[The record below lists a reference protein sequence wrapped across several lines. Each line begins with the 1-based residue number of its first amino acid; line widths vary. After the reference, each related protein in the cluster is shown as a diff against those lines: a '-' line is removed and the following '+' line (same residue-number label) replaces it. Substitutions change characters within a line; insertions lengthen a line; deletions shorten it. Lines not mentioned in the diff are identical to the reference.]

1 MKKKYATLF
10 VLIILMPGCT
20 DKSVILKNHNFDS
33 GDWLL
38 VNIDHNRRTMFV
50 IDDEKILKSNS
61 NGLKVNFR
69 ESDLYTTCDG
79 ELKLFKNGELIASQD
94 YLVPSDLI
102 ESEEIKKAYK
112 TGHDSIYEPIDKKE
126 FLIIWDSL
134 KNIPRHY
141 PTRYHAQ
148 PDDKDVI
155 WYYRYD

>member
-1 MKKKYATLF
+1 MIKKFVRLF
-10 VLIILMPGCT
+10 ILIILIVGCT
-20 DKSVILKNHNFDS
+20 DKSIILKNRNFDS

-38 VNIDHNRRTMFV
+38 VNIDHNRHTMYV
-50 IDDEKILKSNS
+50 VDDEKILKANP

-94 YLVPSDLI
+94 YLDPSDLI
-102 ESEEIKKAYK
+102 ESKEIKKAYK
-112 TGHDSIYEPIDKKE
+112 IGHDSIFKPIDKKR
-126 FLIIWDSL
+126 FIMIWDSL

-141 PTRYHAQ
+141 PTKYHAQ
-148 PDDKDVI
+148 PEDKDII